1 MKSTPRLLN
10 QAKLKKRADATP
22 ANLRLTL
29 SRAHGMTG
37 MKIATA
43 KRTQRRIAGNSPKG
57 SLGIAAAR
65 KGHMRVAVRKEIVGM
80 NQTMMMMMMMMM
92 MLIDDN
98 NDDNDD
104 DNDDDNVDDNNDDE
118 KK

>member
-10 QAKLKKRADATP
+10 QAKTKKRADATP

-37 MKIATA
+37 MKIATE
-43 KRTQRRIAGNSPKG
+43 KRTQRRIAGNTPKG
-57 SLGIAAAR
+57 LLGIAAAR

-80 NQTMMMMMMMMM
+80 NQTMMMMIMMMMM
-92 MLIDDN
+92 IDDN
-98 NDDNDD
+98 NHDNDD
-104 DNDDDNVDDNNDDE
+104 DNDDE
-118 KK
+118 K